1 MRVNPLRSDFLLS
14 GFCRAI
20 HEASMTEELE
30 VKPLSEVERIVDA
43 FVAPSKT
50 FTDILRSTSW
60 IFPFLLML
68 VVTLGVDYTIDRQV
82 GFERVSENQVHLSP
96 KREEQLSQL
105 TPEQR
110 AQNMRISGMVTKYIS
125 YASPVLI
132 LIITALGSLVLWGCF
147 NFGLGAKTTFGQMFA
162 VWTYAS
168 LPRLLAGLLT
178 IFTLVFGNNQ
188 DSFNIQNAVGTNLAY
203 YVPDA
208 APWLKSALSFMDVI
222 GLWNTALL
230 VIGTA
235 IVAKVKMSSAA
246 IVVVGLWFLVLL
258 LSVGAAAAFS

>member
-1 MRVNPLRSDFLLS
+1 
-14 GFCRAI
+14 
-20 HEASMTEELE
+20 MTEEVV
-30 VKPLSEVERIVDA
+30 VKPLSEVERVVDV

-60 IFPFLLML
+60 ILPFVLMV
-68 VVTLGVDYTIDRQV
+68 VVTLGVDFTIDKQV
-82 GFERVSENQVHLSP
+82 GFDRVSENQLHLSP

-110 AQNMRISGMVTKYIS
+110 AQNLRISAVVTKYIS
-125 YASPVLI
+125 FGSPVLI
-132 LIITALGSLVLWGCF
+132 LIFTAIGSLVLWGCF

-168 LPRLLAGLLT
+168 LPRLLSGLLT
-178 IFTLVFGNNQ
+178 ILTLSFGNNQ
-188 DSFNIQNAVGTNLAY
+188 DSFNIQNAVGTNIAY

-208 APWLKSALSFMDVI
+208 APWLKAALGFIDVI

-230 VIGTA
+230 VMGTS

-246 IVVVGLWFLVLL
+246 IVVVGLWLLMLL
-258 LSVGAAAAFS
+258 LSVGGAAATS